1 MKGLVMDR
9 HTSIAPA
16 PASSAGQ
23 AARTE
28 SDYEAK
34 RSLSTGRTKWF
45 LAAAAVALAAA
56 GLALGSGLL
65 AASALLP
72 LLYVLP
78 CLLMMGM
85 CMKAHGKGGA
95 PNDSNSG

>member
-1 MKGLVMDR
+1 MDR

-16 PASSAGQ
+16 AVSSAAL

-28 SDYEAK
+28 AGCEAK
-34 RSLSTGRTKWF
+34 RSLFAGRSKWF
-45 LAAAAVALAAA
+45 LMAAVVLAAA
-56 GLALGSGLL
+56 GLALGSGFL

-72 LLYVLP
+72 LVYVLP
-78 CLLMMGM
+78 CLVMMGM
-85 CMKAHGKGGA
+85 CMKAHGKGGT

>member
-1 MKGLVMDR
+1 MEGLVMDG
-9 HTSIAPA
+9 HISVAPVPVSA
-16 PASSAGQ
+16 AGQ
-23 AARTE
+23 APRT
-28 SDYEAK
+28 DAGCEAK
-34 RSLSTGRTKWF
+34 RSLFTGRTKWF
-45 LAAAAVALAAA
+45 LIAAIALVAA

-78 CLLMMGM
+78 CLVMMGM

-95 PNDSNSG
+95 PTDSNSG

>member
-1 MKGLVMDR
+1 MDG
-9 HTSIAPA
+9 HTSTVLAPVS
-16 PASSAGQ
+16 PAAKPAQAEAGCG
-23 AARTE
+23 
-28 SDYEAK
+28 AK
-34 RSLSTGRTKWF
+34 RSLFTGWTIWF
-45 LAAAAVALAAA
+45 LAAALALAAA
-56 GLALGSGLL
+56 GLALGSGFL

>member
-1 MKGLVMDR
+1 MKGLVMNGP
-9 HTSIAPA
+9 TSIAPA
-16 PASSAGQ
+16 PVSSAGQ

-28 SDYEAK
+28 SGCEAK
-34 RSLSTGRTKWF
+34 RSLFTGRTKWF
-45 LAAAAVALAAA
+45 LVAAVALAAA

-78 CLLMMGM
+78 CLAMMGM

-95 PNDSNSG
+95 PNESNSG

>member
-1 MKGLVMDR
+1 MDG
-9 HTSIAPA
+9 HTSTVLAPVS
-16 PASSAGQ
+16 PAGGPAQAEAGC
-23 AARTE
+23 E
-28 SDYEAK
+28 MK
-34 RSLSTGRTKWF
+34 RSLFAGRTKWF
-45 LAAAAVALAAA
+45 LAAAVALAAA

-78 CLLMMGM
+78 CLLMVGM

>member
-1 MKGLVMDR
+1 MDVQ
-9 HTSIAPA
+9 TSTAPA
-16 PASSAGQ
+16 AVSPARQ
-23 AARTE
+23 AAPGAAGCG
-28 SDYEAK
+28 AK
-34 RSLSTGRTKWF
+34 RSLFTGSTRW
-45 LAAAAVALAAA
+45 LLMAAVALAGA

-78 CLLMMGM
+78 CLLLMGM